1 MMRRHDRHTLC
12 ESASLYS
19 YITAA
24 ANRLRAL
31 FLGRI
36 FLHRFFDHI
45 VEFTFNFGGVAFLFA
60 RDAAPDERTGC
71 RVAQIDDQC
80 TLRIRY
86 SHDACAQA
94 VPVGGGSAIFDQT
107 LSISS
112 SAHQTLLI
120 TGSSSSVQSAVLTDG
135 GTTATAGDGHV
146 RVFNASSTMGTTDA
160 YIVNVGTSIIGAQPV
175 TANLAV
181 GTDTGYQLI
190 PTGNYEVFLTVP
202 GTTNVNLAT
211 GPLNIGA
218 SANQTIVAFDAAG
231 GGFTYILFTDQ

>member
-1 MMRRHDRHTLC
+1 MGGRVGLLALSLSILFSIGCGSSSSTNTAQVRVLEAAVGAPSVNILVDGATVASNLGYGSATAYLSVKSGSRH
-12 ESASLYS
+12 
-19 YITAA
+19 
-24 ANRLRAL
+24 
-31 FLGRI
+31 
-36 FLHRFFDHI
+36 
-45 VEFTFNFGGVAFLFA
+45 V
-60 RDAAPDERTGC
+60 
-71 RVAQIDDQC
+71 
-80 TLRIRY
+80 
-86 SHDACAQA
+86 QA

>member
-1 MMRRHDRHTLC
+1 VGGRVGFLALCLGTLFSIGCGSSSSTNTAQVRVLEAAVGAPSVNILVDGATVASNLGYGSATAYLSVKSGSRH
-12 ESASLYS
+12 
-19 YITAA
+19 
-24 ANRLRAL
+24 
-31 FLGRI
+31 
-36 FLHRFFDHI
+36 
-45 VEFTFNFGGVAFLFA
+45 V
-60 RDAAPDERTGC
+60 
-71 RVAQIDDQC
+71 
-80 TLRIRY
+80 
-86 SHDACAQA
+86 QA

>member
-1 MMRRHDRHTLC
+1 MGGRVGFLALCLGTLFSIGCGSSSSTNTAQVRVLEAAVGAPSVNILVDGATVASNLGYGSATAYLSVKSGSRH
-12 ESASLYS
+12 
-19 YITAA
+19 
-24 ANRLRAL
+24 
-31 FLGRI
+31 
-36 FLHRFFDHI
+36 
-45 VEFTFNFGGVAFLFA
+45 V
-60 RDAAPDERTGC
+60 
-71 RVAQIDDQC
+71 
-80 TLRIRY
+80 
-86 SHDACAQA
+86 QA

>member
-1 MMRRHDRHTLC
+1 VGGRVGLLALSLSILFSIGCGSSSSTNTAQVRVLEAAVGAPSVNILVDGATVASNLGYGSATAYLSVKSGSRH
-12 ESASLYS
+12 
-19 YITAA
+19 
-24 ANRLRAL
+24 
-31 FLGRI
+31 
-36 FLHRFFDHI
+36 
-45 VEFTFNFGGVAFLFA
+45 V
-60 RDAAPDERTGC
+60 
-71 RVAQIDDQC
+71 
-80 TLRIRY
+80 
-86 SHDACAQA
+86 QA

>member
-1 MMRRHDRHTLC
+1 VGGRVGLLALSLSILFSIWCGSSSSTNTAKVGVLEAAVGAPSVNILVDGATVASNLGYGSATAYLSVKSGSRH
-12 ESASLYS
+12 
-19 YITAA
+19 
-24 ANRLRAL
+24 
-31 FLGRI
+31 
-36 FLHRFFDHI
+36 
-45 VEFTFNFGGVAFLFA
+45 V
-60 RDAAPDERTGC
+60 
-71 RVAQIDDQC
+71 
-80 TLRIRY
+80 
-86 SHDACAQA
+86 QA